1 MRVLRGRESM
11 AGLARAGAVS
21 ILLVAVLAAGCAKR
35 PGPPP
40 IVTGEPCMGCGM
52 EIQDLR
58 FACEREVDGDW
69 RLYDAIECLVH
80 DVREKPGGRIWL
92 ADYDTQTLH
101 AAESLWVVSGDF
113 PSPMGGGLAGFLD
126 RAAADA
132 VAVKTNGRVG
142 RFSEMLQ

>member
-1 MRVLRGRESM
+1 ML
-11 AGLARAGAVS
+11 LAAV
-21 ILLVAVLAAGCAKR
+21 LVAVLAAGCGKQR

-80 DVREKPGGRIWL
+80 DVHEKPGGRIWL

-101 AAESLWVVSGDF
+101 PAERLWIVNGDF

-126 RAAADA
+126 RATADA
-132 VAVKTNGRVG
+132 IAAKTNGRVG
-142 RFSEMLQ
+142 RLSEMLQ